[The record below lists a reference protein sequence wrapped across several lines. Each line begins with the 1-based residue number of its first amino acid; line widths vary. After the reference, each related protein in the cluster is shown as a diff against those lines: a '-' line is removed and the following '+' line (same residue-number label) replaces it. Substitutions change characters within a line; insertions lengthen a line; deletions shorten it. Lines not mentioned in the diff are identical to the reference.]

1 MKTKEQKQIAEIK
14 HYLKQTRKE
23 LDKCRKKDCEYNT
36 MLGNGVNCYEADSMF
51 EEVEEVIKNILKDPI
66 EKQTNE
72 A

>member
-1 MKTKEQKQIAEIK
+1 
-14 HYLKQTRKE
+14 
-23 LDKCRKKDCEYNT
+23 

-51 EEVEEVIKNILKDPI
+51 KEVEEVIKNILKDPI